1 MYNIIFNMAYV
12 LVVSI
17 NIGIIINNIIISKF
31 DLKHI
36 VGVIAFSFS
45 TLYLLLI
52 YKEDEFSTPV
62 LTIVLI
68 IYLYIIIRSLIYSI
82 FVSVVTQIIIALSDA
97 FTGMIFMDIFKFDY
111 SEILSNKI
119 IYLFAAVSILLM
131 STIISKLLNIF
142 FRKIKYNNFFNKNN
156 KNLFLLVLSLIMVL
170 TSIYLSLILFRY
182 LFQTYTRLVAIV
194 NFSIISIFIIL
205 VIIINYLSARN
216 YRYKLENKY
225 KDEELKSLN
234 EYTYM
239 IENQSDD
246 LRKFKHDYTNII
258 KIIGYYIEL
267 DDINKLK
274 NFYREELLPESE
286 EIMVKDIS
294 FTKLHYIKINPIK
307 VFISS
312 KINIAEKRNI
322 KVNIE
327 VEEAINE
334 IYIGIIDL
342 CRILGILFDNA
353 IEAAELCENKFI
365 ELAIIKDDTNITF
378 IINNSCLENTPPV
391 YKLYKKNFST
401 KGINRGVGLKS
412 AMSIINTNY
421 SNISLN
427 TSMENCVF
435 KQELIICNFKNA

>member
-1 MYNIIFNMAYV
+1 M
-12 LVVSI
+12 
-17 NIGIIINNIIISKF
+17 
-31 DLKHI
+31 
-36 VGVIAFSFS
+36 
-45 TLYLLLI
+45 
-52 YKEDEFSTPV
+52 
-62 LTIVLI
+62 
-68 IYLYIIIRSLIYSI
+68 
-82 FVSVVTQIIIALSDA
+82 
-97 FTGMIFMDIFKFDY
+97 
-111 SEILSNKI
+111 
-119 IYLFAAVSILLM
+119 
-131 STIISKLLNIF
+131 
-142 FRKIKYNNFFNKNN
+142 
-156 KNLFLLVLSLIMVL
+156 
-170 TSIYLSLILFRY
+170 
-182 LFQTYTRLVAIV
+182 
-194 NFSIISIFIIL
+194 
-205 VIIINYLSARN
+205 SARN